1 MPSWDRI
8 RADFPVTERYTY
20 LSNAAISPIPKQV
33 LQESSKFYQDMLMH
47 GGALWEIWAEKMEQT
62 RDIYA
67 KFIHAHRDEVGFTH
81 STSEGMNIIA
91 HMLSSKGS
99 VISNELEF
107 PSSTLPWLNSGADM
121 IFVRAKKG
129 KILKEDIASSINQ
142 NTKTVV
148 VSHV

>member
-8 RADFPVTERYTY
+8 REDFPVTEKYTY

-33 LQESSKFYQDMLMH
+33 LEESSKFYQELSEH
-47 GGALWEIWAEKMEQT
+47 GGALWEVWAEKMEQT

-107 PSSTLPWLNSGADM
+107 PSSILPWLNRDADM
-121 IFVRAKKG
+121 ILVRPKNG
-129 KILKEDIASSINQ
+129 RILKQDISDAIS
-142 NTKTVV
+142 TKTKSV
-148 VSHV
+148 